1 MKHTSSI
8 SDWIR
13 KNKETIATVIKVINF
28 VTSLLIVLSPEIQKL
43 KKRRRD
49 QLTKQA
55 FESEDYEKKVKALKK
70 LLNEED
76 I

>member
-1 MKHTSSI
+1 MKHTSNV

-13 KNKETIATVIKVINF
+13 KNKETIATVIRVINF
-28 VTSLLIVLSPEIQKL
+28 VTSLLIVLSPEVRKL
-43 KKRRRD
+43 KKRRHD

-76 I
+76 V

>member
-13 KNKETIATVIKVINF
+13 KNKETIATVIRVINF
-28 VTSLLIVLSPEIQKL
+28 VTSLLIVLSPEVRKL
-43 KKRRRD
+43 KKRRHD
-49 QLTKQA
+49 QLAKQA

-76 I
+76 M